1 MTGVRVGSVERG
13 HCVVRSAES
22 VDDHPLLVNR
32 VGGVSAW
39 RAETGCDGGG
49 LVEKTVLRFGPAVVR
64 PSRNMVDL
72 PS

>member
-1 MTGVRVGSVERG
+1 MTGVRVGSVECG

-39 RAETGCDGGG
+39 RAGQHQEREHIQRVEL
-49 LVEKTVLRFGPAVVR
+49 LVLYLIRHGREQAE
-64 PSRNMVDL
+64 
-72 PS
+72 